1 MTTRPAN
8 FDSGEPVKKQYE
20 RPRLE
25 VYGNIREVTENL
37 GRTSMTADNGHGP
50 NNKTS

>member
-1 MTTRPAN
+1 MTITPTNYKGDRPL
-8 FDSGEPVKKQYE
+8 KKQYE

-37 GRTSMTADNGHGP
+37 GRTSMTSDNAHGP

>member
-1 MTTRPAN
+1 MTTTPTDLTGGA
-8 FDSGEPVKKQYE
+8 PLKKQYE

-37 GRTSMTADNGHGP
+37 GRTSMTSDNGHGP
-50 NNKTS
+50 NSKTS

>member
-1 MTTRPAN
+1 MSITPKEFTGHAP
-8 FDSGEPVKKQYE
+8 SKKPYE

-37 GRTSMTADNGHGP
+37 GMASRIADNGHGA

>member
-1 MTTRPAN
+1 MTRTPTTFEGNRP
-8 FDSGEPVKKQYE
+8 PKKPYE

-37 GRTSMTADNGHGP
+37 GRTSMTADNGHGA

>member
-1 MTTRPAN
+1 MTITPKE
-8 FDSGEPVKKQYE
+8 FTGDKPLKKPYE

-37 GRTSMTADNGHGP
+37 GRMSSTADNGHGA